1 MNTKEKIE
9 QLKRDADA
17 GDASAQNSLACAY
30 YNGDG
35 VEKDIPTALDLF
47 EKSAAGGDNY
57 GLSNLAYRYR
67 YGKDGYAKDLKKA
80 FVLYLQAAEQGH
92 TSAQEIVGI
101 FYDFG
106 YGIEQ
111 NDKKAVEWYTKAA
124 TKGHSVAQN
133 NLGSKYEKGLGVEK
147 NPYIAF
153 NWYMNAALQEE
164 EYAMCNVGIL
174 FEEGNGVPKSYK
186 NAMYWYEKSA
196 NKGHE
201 RAAKRLKELKEKYDW
216 SIDEPCVNFPYFA
229 NNPFR
234 LLGVY
239 SNSSIRE
246 ISANKSKM
254 SVFLKIGK
262 TISLP
267 LDKVSKLYYSPVY
280 PIQTDAF
287 GVEINDSVES
297 LYNKIISTNNSIEF
311 QKKRKEYLSYDK
323 NDEKQTSL
331 HNEIVG
337 IIKKLNEDLFTYQSY
352 YETKRRELFSI
363 HRSEE
368 NIDEAIRRINQPSD
382 KLTYALFWYI
392 KTSTRDEEILE
403 ALSNGDIDKAL
414 ELCDNDDMSS
424 LLNSAVIEF
433 GLGHYDSYIH
443 NITKLIH
450 DDDYLGQ
457 YVTAVCGDNY
467 QISENEL
474 SHALIDIL
482 LRDMPSIDWKR
493 IYYKNGVSAEDDKYV
508 CEKLAKQS
516 IEAIE
521 EQVNSCSNI
530 EHSKVNE
537 RYSSAVKL
545 KDNSQTILQGIEHY
559 VGKDSFLYQSCADKI
574 ARELI
579 SCAIDY
585 YKKCKDTIYSAT
597 KSCYDLIMFADW
609 IAVGSSLKEKTQEYL
624 SQLKRF
630 LDNLPPESSF
640 ELFKKVNII
649 ISNYENKEE
658 TVKNGLTLL
667 KECAPLI
674 AEIKEDLGKSNKS
687 YIDLSTSV
695 ADLALSFS
703 ITELNLC
710 FRGAEQEEN
719 DSHAIRSY
727 FGYSSKIELL
737 RKLLEDTWKLIL
749 SINKFDLDSNFV
761 TSRLKPNKDIVA
773 DYLNDFHI
781 NSLQIHSVIDMRTE
795 TDIFNDCKTI
805 VEYKR
810 YISTF
815 PSGKYVIEAENRIK
829 LLKKQDDD
837 YWDKCYKN
845 ETFSAYLSRYPY
857 GLHASQA
864 KTEIEN
870 KKKVE
875 DDKYWEMCCKTGNY
889 AEYLLKYPS
898 GRHSYEAKSKIK
910 QEDDNYWE
918 ICNKSGDYMLYVKKY
933 PEGIHADE
941 AYRKDAARKA
951 SIIMIIIAIVIFASL
966 LLYNISRQ

>member
-1 MNTKEKIE
+1 
-9 QLKRDADA
+9 
-17 GDASAQNSLACAY
+17 
-30 YNGDG
+30 
-35 VEKDIPTALDLF
+35 
-47 EKSAAGGDNY
+47 
-57 GLSNLAYRYR
+57 
-67 YGKDGYAKDLKKA
+67 
-80 FVLYLQAAEQGH
+80 
-92 TSAQEIVGI
+92 
-101 FYDFG
+101 
-106 YGIEQ
+106 
-111 NDKKAVEWYTKAA
+111 
-124 TKGHSVAQN
+124 
-133 NLGSKYEKGLGVEK
+133 
-147 NPYIAF
+147 
-153 NWYMNAALQEE
+153 MNAALQEE

-201 RAAKRLKELKEKYDW
+201 RAAKHLKELKEKYDR
-216 SIDEPCVNFPYFA
+216 SVDEPCVNFPYLA

-311 QKKRKEYLSYDK
+311 QKKRKEYLSYDE

-337 IIKKLNEDLFTYQSY
+337 IIKTLNEDMCTYQSY
-352 YETKRRELFSI
+352 YETKRKELFSI

-368 NIDEAIRRINQPSD
+368 NIEEAIRRINQPFD

-392 KTSTRDEEILE
+392 KTSSRDEEILE
-403 ALSNGDIDKAL
+403 ALSNGDTDKAL
-414 ELCDNDDMSS
+414 GLCDNDDMSS

-443 NITKLIH
+443 KITKLIH
-450 DDDYLGQ
+450 DDDYLDQ
-457 YVTAVCGDNY
+457 FVTAVCGDNCD
-467 QISENEL
+467 ISENEI

-493 IYYKNGVSAEDDKYV
+493 IYYKEGVSAEDDKYV

-521 EQVNSCSNI
+521 QQINSCSTI
-530 EHSKVNE
+530 ERSKVIE
-537 RYSSAVKL
+537 RYYSAVNL

-579 SCAIDY
+579 SCAIDF
-585 YKKCKDTIYSAT
+585 YKKCKDAIYSAT
-597 KSCYDLIMFADW
+597 KSCYDLIMDADR

-624 SQLKRF
+624 SQLKGF
-630 LDNLPPESSF
+630 LDNLPPKSSF
-640 ELFKKVNII
+640 ELFKKVNKII
-649 ISNYENKEE
+649 NNYENKEE
-658 TVKNGLTLL
+658 TVKDGLTLL

-710 FRGAEQEEN
+710 FKELEQEEKN
-719 DSHAIRSY
+719 THVNRSY
-727 FGYSSKIELL
+727 AGYSSKIEHL
-737 RKLLEDTWKLIL
+737 RKLLEDTWKLFL

-761 TSRLKPNKDIVA
+761 TSRLKPNKDIIA
-773 DYLNDFHI
+773 KYLDDFHI
-781 NSLQIHSVIDMRTE
+781 STYLIHANIDMRTE
-795 TDIFNDCKTI
+795 TDIFNECNTI
-805 VEYKR
+805 AEYKR
-810 YISTF
+810 YILIF
-815 PSGKYVIEAENRIK
+815 PSGKFVKEAENRIK
-829 LLKKQDDD
+829 LLTKQDDD
-837 YWDKCYKN
+837 YWDSCYKKGN
-845 ETFSAYLSRYPY
+845 YSEYLS
-857 GLHASQA
+857 
-864 KTEIEN
+864 
-870 KKKVE
+870 
-875 DDKYWEMCCKTGNY
+875 
-889 AEYLLKYPS
+889 KYPS
-898 GRHSYEAKSKIK
+898 GRHSNEAKSKIK
-910 QEDDNYWE
+910 QEDDNYWD

-941 AYRKDAARKA
+941 AYKKDAARKA
-951 SIIMIIIAIVIFASL
+951 AIFTAIFIIVIIASLIF
-966 LLYNISRQ
+966 YTISRQ

>member
-267 LDKVSKLYYSPVY
+267 LDKVSKLYYSPIY
-280 PIQTDAF
+280 PIQTEAF

-311 QKKRKEYLSYDK
+311 QKKRKEYLSYDE
-323 NDEKQTSL
+323 NDEKQTAL

-337 IIKKLNEDLFTYQSY
+337 IIKTLNEDLCTYQSY
-352 YETKRRELFSI
+352 YETKRKELFSI

-368 NIDEAIRRINQPSD
+368 NIDEAIRRINQPFD

-392 KTSTRDEEILE
+392 KTSSRDEEILE
-403 ALSNGDIDKAL
+403 ALSNGDTDKAL
-414 ELCDNDDMSS
+414 GLCDNNDMSS

-443 NITKLIH
+443 KITKLIH
-450 DDDYLGQ
+450 DDDYLEQ
-457 YVTAVCGDNY
+457 FVTAICGDNCD
-467 QISENEL
+467 ISENEI

-493 IYYKNGVSAEDDKYV
+493 IYYKEGVSAEDDKYV

-537 RYSSAVKL
+537 RYSSALNL
-545 KDNSQTILQGIEHY
+545 KDKSQTILQGIEHY
-559 VGKDSFLYQSCADKI
+559 VGKDSFLYQSSADKI

-597 KSCYDLIMFADW
+597 KSCYNLIMFADR

-624 SQLKRF
+624 SQLKGF

-640 ELFKKVNII
+640 ELFKKVNKI

-658 TVKNGLTLL
+658 TVKNGLALL

-710 FRGAEQEEN
+710 FKELEQEEKL
-719 DSHAIRSY
+719 SHVNRNY
-727 FGYSSKIELL
+727 VGYSSKIEHL
-737 RKLLEDTWKLIL
+737 RELIKITWKLFL
-749 SINKFDLDSNFV
+749 NINKFDMDSNFI
-761 TSRLKPNKDIVA
+761 TNREKPNKDIIA
-773 DYLNDFHI
+773 KYLDDFHI
-781 NSLQIHSVIDMRTE
+781 SSYLIHADIDMRTE
-795 TDIFNDCKTI
+795 TDIFNECKTI
-805 VEYKR
+805 AEYKR
-810 YISTF
+810 YISKF
-815 PSGKYVIEAENRIK
+815 PSGKFVKEAENRIK
-829 LLKKQDDD
+829 LLTKQDDD
-837 YWDKCYKN
+837 YWEICYKGGN
-845 ETFSAYLSRYPY
+845 YSEYLS
-857 GLHASQA
+857 
-864 KTEIEN
+864 
-870 KKKVE
+870 
-875 DDKYWEMCCKTGNY
+875 
-889 AEYLLKYPS
+889 KYPS
-898 GRHSYEAKSKIK
+898 GRHSNEAKSKIE

-933 PEGIHADE
+933 SEGIHTDE

-951 SIIMIIIAIVIFASL
+951 AIFTVIFIIVIIASLIF
-966 LLYNISRQ
+966 YTISRQ

>member
-9 QLKRDADA
+9 QLKRDAEA

-35 VEKDIPTALDLF
+35 IEKNIPTALDLF

-80 FVLYLQAAEQGH
+80 FDLYLQAAEQGH
-92 TSAQEIVGI
+92 VPAQETVGI

-111 NDKKAVEWYTKAA
+111 DDTKAVEWYTKAA
-124 TKGHSVAQN
+124 TKGRSLAQN
-133 NLGSKYEKGLGVEK
+133 NLGAKYENGSGVEK

-164 EYAMCNVGIL
+164 VYAMCNVGIL
-174 FEEGNGVPKSYK
+174 FEEGNGVPKNYK

-201 RAAKRLKELKEKYDW
+201 RAAKHLKELKEKYDR
-216 SIDEPCVNFPYFA
+216 SIDEPCVNFPYLA

-267 LDKVSKLYYSPVY
+267 LDKVSKLYYSPIY
-280 PIQTDAF
+280 PIQTEAF

-311 QKKRKEYLSYDK
+311 QKKRKEYLSYDE
-323 NDEKQTSL
+323 NDEKQTAL

-337 IIKKLNEDLFTYQSY
+337 IIKTLNEDLCTYQSY
-352 YETKRRELFSI
+352 YETKRKELFSI

-368 NIDEAIRRINQPSD
+368 NIDEAIRRINQPFD

-392 KTSTRDEEILE
+392 KTSSRDEEILE
-403 ALSNGDIDKAL
+403 ALSNGDTDKAL
-414 ELCDNDDMSS
+414 GLCDNNDMSS

-443 NITKLIH
+443 KNTKLIH
-450 DDDYLGQ
+450 DDDYLEQ
-457 YVTAVCGDNY
+457 FVTAICGDNCD
-467 QISENEL
+467 ISENEI

-493 IYYKNGVSAEDDKYV
+493 IYYKEGVSAEDDKYV

-537 RYSSAVKL
+537 RYSSALNL
-545 KDNSQTILQGIEHY
+545 KDKSQTILQGIEHY

-597 KSCYDLIMFADW
+597 KSCYNLIMFADR

-624 SQLKRF
+624 SQLKGF

-640 ELFKKVNII
+640 ELFKKVNKI

-658 TVKNGLTLL
+658 TVKNGLALL

-710 FRGAEQEEN
+710 FKELEQEEKL
-719 DSHAIRSY
+719 SHVNRNY
-727 FGYSSKIELL
+727 VGYSSKIEHL
-737 RKLLEDTWKLIL
+737 RELIKITWKLFL
-749 SINKFDLDSNFV
+749 NINKFDMDSNFI
-761 TSRLKPNKDIVA
+761 TNREKPNKDIIA
-773 DYLNDFHI
+773 KYLDDFHI
-781 NSLQIHSVIDMRTE
+781 SSYLIHADIDMRTE
-795 TDIFNDCKTI
+795 TDIFNECKTI
-805 VEYKR
+805 AEYKR
-810 YISTF
+810 YISKF
-815 PSGKYVIEAENRIK
+815 PSGKFVKEAENRIK
-829 LLKKQDDD
+829 LLTKQDDD
-837 YWDKCYKN
+837 YWEICYKGGN
-845 ETFSAYLSRYPY
+845 YSEYLS
-857 GLHASQA
+857 
-864 KTEIEN
+864 
-870 KKKVE
+870 
-875 DDKYWEMCCKTGNY
+875 
-889 AEYLLKYPS
+889 KYPS
-898 GRHSYEAKSKIK
+898 GRHSNESKSKIE

-933 PEGIHADE
+933 PEGIHTDE

-951 SIIMIIIAIVIFASL
+951 AIFTVIFIIVIIASLIF
-966 LLYNISRQ
+966 YTISRQ

>member
-9 QLKRDADA
+9 QLKRDAEA

-35 VEKDIPTALDLF
+35 IEKNIPTALDLF

-80 FVLYLQAAEQGH
+80 FDLYLQAAEQGH
-92 TSAQEIVGI
+92 VPAQETVGI

-111 NDKKAVEWYTKAA
+111 DDTKAVEWYTKAA
-124 TKGHSVAQN
+124 TKGRSLAQN
-133 NLGSKYEKGLGVEK
+133 NLGAKYENGSGVEK

-164 EYAMCNVGIL
+164 VYAMCNVGIL
-174 FEEGNGVPKSYK
+174 FEEGNGVPKNYK

-201 RAAKRLKELKEKYDW
+201 RAAKHLKELKEKYDR
-216 SIDEPCVNFPYFA
+216 SIDEPCVNFPYLA

-267 LDKVSKLYYSPVY
+267 LDKVSKLYYSPIY
-280 PIQTDAF
+280 PIQTEAF

-311 QKKRKEYLSYDK
+311 QKKRKEYLSYDE
-323 NDEKQTSL
+323 NDEKQTAL

-337 IIKKLNEDLFTYQSY
+337 IIKTLNEDLCTYQLY
-352 YETKRRELFSI
+352 YETKRKELFSI

-368 NIDEAIRRINQPSD
+368 NIDEAIRRINQPFD

-392 KTSTRDEEILE
+392 KTSSRDEEILE
-403 ALSNGDIDKAL
+403 ALSNGDTDKAL
-414 ELCDNDDMSS
+414 GLCDNNDMSS

-443 NITKLIH
+443 KNTKLIH
-450 DDDYLGQ
+450 DDDYLEQ
-457 YVTAVCGDNY
+457 FVTAICGDNCD
-467 QISENEL
+467 ISENEI

-493 IYYKNGVSAEDDKYV
+493 IYYKEGVSAEDDKYV

-537 RYSSAVKL
+537 RYSSALNL
-545 KDNSQTILQGIEHY
+545 KDKSQTILQGIEHY

-597 KSCYDLIMFADW
+597 KSCYNLIMFADR

-624 SQLKRF
+624 SQLKGF

-640 ELFKKVNII
+640 ELFKKVNKI

-658 TVKNGLTLL
+658 TVKNGLALL

-710 FRGAEQEEN
+710 FKELEQEEKL
-719 DSHAIRSY
+719 SHVNRNY
-727 FGYSSKIELL
+727 VGYSSKIEHL
-737 RKLLEDTWKLIL
+737 RELIKITWKLFL
-749 SINKFDLDSNFV
+749 NINKFDMDSNFI
-761 TSRLKPNKDIVA
+761 TNREKPNKDIIA
-773 DYLNDFHI
+773 KYLDDFHI
-781 NSLQIHSVIDMRTE
+781 SSYLIHADIDMRTE
-795 TDIFNDCKTI
+795 TDIFNECKTI
-805 VEYKR
+805 AEYKR
-810 YISTF
+810 YISKF
-815 PSGKYVIEAENRIK
+815 PSGKFVKEAENRIK
-829 LLKKQDDD
+829 LLTKQDDD
-837 YWDKCYKN
+837 YWEICYKGGN
-845 ETFSAYLSRYPY
+845 YSEYLS
-857 GLHASQA
+857 
-864 KTEIEN
+864 
-870 KKKVE
+870 
-875 DDKYWEMCCKTGNY
+875 
-889 AEYLLKYPS
+889 KYPS
-898 GRHSYEAKSKIK
+898 GRHSNESKSKIE

-933 PEGIHADE
+933 PEGIHTDE

-951 SIIMIIIAIVIFASL
+951 AIFTVIFIIVIIASLIF
-966 LLYNISRQ
+966 YTISRQ

>member
-1 MNTKEKIE
+1 M
-9 QLKRDADA
+9 
-17 GDASAQNSLACAY
+17 
-30 YNGDG
+30 
-35 VEKDIPTALDLF
+35 
-47 EKSAAGGDNY
+47 
-57 GLSNLAYRYR
+57 
-67 YGKDGYAKDLKKA
+67 
-80 FVLYLQAAEQGH
+80 
-92 TSAQEIVGI
+92 
-101 FYDFG
+101 
-106 YGIEQ
+106 
-111 NDKKAVEWYTKAA
+111 
-124 TKGHSVAQN
+124 
-133 NLGSKYEKGLGVEK
+133 EK

-201 RAAKRLKELKEKYDW
+201 RAAKRLKEMKEKYDW

-267 LDKVSKLYYSPVY
+267 LDKVSKLYYSPIY
-280 PIQTDAF
+280 PIQTEAF

-311 QKKRKEYLSYDK
+311 QKKRKEYLSYDE
-323 NDEKQTSL
+323 NDEKQTAL

-337 IIKKLNEDLFTYQSY
+337 IIKTLNEDLCTYQSY
-352 YETKRRELFSI
+352 YETKRKELFSI

-368 NIDEAIRRINQPSD
+368 NIDEAIRRINQPFD

-392 KTSTRDEEILE
+392 KTSSRDEEILE
-403 ALSNGDIDKAL
+403 ALSNGDTDKAL
-414 ELCDNDDMSS
+414 GLCDNNDMSS

-443 NITKLIH
+443 KITKLIH
-450 DDDYLGQ
+450 DDDYLEQ
-457 YVTAVCGDNY
+457 FVTAICGDNCD
-467 QISENEL
+467 ISENEI

-493 IYYKNGVSAEDDKYV
+493 IYYKEGVSAEDDKYV

-537 RYSSAVKL
+537 RYSSALNL
-545 KDNSQTILQGIEHY
+545 KDKSQTILQGIEHY

-597 KSCYDLIMFADW
+597 KSCYNLIMFADR

-624 SQLKRF
+624 SQLKGF

-640 ELFKKVNII
+640 ELFKKVNKI

-658 TVKNGLTLL
+658 TVKNGLALL

-710 FRGAEQEEN
+710 FKELEQEEKL
-719 DSHAIRSY
+719 SHVNRNY
-727 FGYSSKIELL
+727 VGYSSKIEHL
-737 RKLLEDTWKLIL
+737 RELIKITWKLFL
-749 SINKFDLDSNFV
+749 NINKFDMDSNFI
-761 TSRLKPNKDIVA
+761 TNREKPNKDIIA
-773 DYLNDFHI
+773 KYLDDFHI
-781 NSLQIHSVIDMRTE
+781 SSYLIHADIDMRTE
-795 TDIFNDCKTI
+795 TDIFNECKTI
-805 VEYKR
+805 AEYKR
-810 YISTF
+810 YISKF
-815 PSGKYVIEAENRIK
+815 PSGKFVKEAENRIK
-829 LLKKQDDD
+829 LLTKQDDD
-837 YWDKCYKN
+837 YWEICYKGGN
-845 ETFSAYLSRYPY
+845 YSEYLS
-857 GLHASQA
+857 
-864 KTEIEN
+864 
-870 KKKVE
+870 
-875 DDKYWEMCCKTGNY
+875 
-889 AEYLLKYPS
+889 KYPS
-898 GRHSYEAKSKIK
+898 GRHSNESKSKIE

-933 PEGIHADE
+933 PEGIHTDE

-951 SIIMIIIAIVIFASL
+951 AIFTVIFIIVIIASLIF
-966 LLYNISRQ
+966 YTISRQ

>member
-9 QLKRDADA
+9 QLKRDAEA
-17 GDASAQNSLACAY
+17 GDASAQNILACAY

-80 FVLYLQAAEQGH
+80 FGLYLQAAEQGH
-92 TSAQEIVGI
+92 VSAQEIVGI
-101 FYDFG
+101 FYDWG
-106 YGIEQ
+106 YGVEQ
-111 NDKKAVEWYTKAA
+111 DYKKAVEWYTKAA
-124 TKGHSVAQN
+124 NKGHSVAQN

-201 RAAKRLKELKEKYDW
+201 RAAKRLKELKEKYDR
-216 SIDEPCVNFPYFA
+216 SIDEPCINFPYLA

-267 LDKVSKLYYSPVY
+267 LDKVSNLHYSPVY
-280 PIQTDAF
+280 PILTDAF
-287 GVEINDSVES
+287 RVEINDSVEI
-297 LYNKIISTNNSIEF
+297 LYNKIISTNDSIEF
-311 QKKRKEYLSYDK
+311 QKKRKEYLSYDE
-323 NDEKQTSL
+323 NDDEQTSL

-337 IIKKLNEDLFTYQSY
+337 IIKTLNEELCTYQSY
-352 YETKRRELFSI
+352 YETKRKELFSI

-368 NIDEAIRRINQPSD
+368 NIEEAIRRINQPFD

-392 KTSTRDEEILE
+392 KISSRDEEIIE
-403 ALSNGDIDKAL
+403 ALSNGDTDKAL
-414 ELCDNDDMSS
+414 ELCNTDDMSS
-424 LLNSAVIEF
+424 VLNSAVIEF

-443 NITKLIH
+443 KITKLIH
-450 DDDYLGQ
+450 DEDYLDQ
-457 YVTAVCGDNY
+457 FVTAVCGDNY
-467 QISENEL
+467 NVSEKEL

-482 LRDMPSIDWKR
+482 LRDMPSIDWER
-493 IYYKNGVSAEDDKYV
+493 IYYNKVVSAEEDKYI
-508 CEKLAKQS
+508 CEKIAKQS
-516 IEAIE
+516 IEAVE
-521 EQVNSCSNI
+521 ELINSCANI
-530 EHSKVNE
+530 EHSKVIE
-537 RYSSAVKL
+537 RYRSALNL
-545 KDNSQTILQGIEHY
+545 KDKSQTILQGIEYY
-559 VGKDSFLYQSCADKI
+559 VEKDSFLYQSCADKI

-597 KSCYDLIMFADW
+597 KSCYDLIMFADR

-624 SQLKRF
+624 SQLKGF

-640 ELFKKVNII
+640 ELFKKVNKII
-649 ISNYENKEE
+649 NNYENKEE
-658 TVKNGLTLL
+658 TVKNGLALL
-667 KECAPLI
+667 QECAPLI

-710 FRGAEQEEN
+710 FKELEQEEKL
-719 DSHAIRSY
+719 SHVNRNY
-727 FGYSSKIELL
+727 VGYSSKIEHL
-737 RKLLEDTWKLIL
+737 RELIKITWKLFL
-749 SINKFDLDSNFV
+749 NINKFDMDSNFI
-761 TSRLKPNKDIVA
+761 TNREKPNKDIIA
-773 DYLNDFHI
+773 KYLDDFHI
-781 NSLQIHSVIDMRTE
+781 SSYLIHADIDMRTE
-795 TDIFNDCKTI
+795 TDIFNECKTI
-805 VEYKR
+805 AEYKR
-810 YISTF
+810 YISKF
-815 PSGKYVIEAENRIK
+815 PSGKFVKEAENRIK
-829 LLKKQDDD
+829 LLTKQDDD
-837 YWDKCYKN
+837 YWEICYKGGN
-845 ETFSAYLSRYPY
+845 YSEYLS
-857 GLHASQA
+857 
-864 KTEIEN
+864 
-870 KKKVE
+870 
-875 DDKYWEMCCKTGNY
+875 
-889 AEYLLKYPS
+889 KYPS
-898 GRHSYEAKSKIK
+898 GRHSNEAKSKIE

-933 PEGIHADE
+933 PEGIHTDE

-951 SIIMIIIAIVIFASL
+951 AVFTVIFIIVIIASLIF
-966 LLYNISRQ
+966 YTISRQ

>member
-9 QLKRDADA
+9 QLKRDAEA

-35 VEKDIPTALDLF
+35 IEKNIPTALDLF

-80 FVLYLQAAEQGH
+80 FDLYLQAAEQGH
-92 TSAQEIVGI
+92 VPAQETVGI

-111 NDKKAVEWYTKAA
+111 DDTKAVEWYTKAA
-124 TKGHSVAQN
+124 TKGRSLAQN
-133 NLGSKYEKGLGVEK
+133 NLGAKYENGSGVEK

-164 EYAMCNVGIL
+164 VYAMCNVGIL
-174 FEEGNGVPKSYK
+174 FEEGNGVPKNYK

-201 RAAKRLKELKEKYDW
+201 RAAKHLKELKEKYDR
-216 SIDEPCVNFPYFA
+216 SIDEPCVNFPYLA

-267 LDKVSKLYYSPVY
+267 LDKVSKLYYSPIY
-280 PIQTDAF
+280 PIQTEAF

-311 QKKRKEYLSYDK
+311 QKKRKEYLSYDE
-323 NDEKQTSL
+323 NDEKQTAL

-337 IIKKLNEDLFTYQSY
+337 IIKTLNEDLCTYQSY
-352 YETKRRELFSI
+352 YETKRKELFSI

-368 NIDEAIRRINQPSD
+368 NIDEAIRRINQPFD

-392 KTSTRDEEILE
+392 KTSSRDEEILE
-403 ALSNGDIDKAL
+403 ALSNGDTDKAL
-414 ELCDNDDMSS
+414 GLCDNNDMSS

-443 NITKLIH
+443 KITKLIH
-450 DDDYLGQ
+450 DDDYLEQ
-457 YVTAVCGDNY
+457 FVTAICGDNCD
-467 QISENEL
+467 ISENEI

-493 IYYKNGVSAEDDKYV
+493 IYYKEGVSAEDDKYV

-537 RYSSAVKL
+537 RYSSALNL
-545 KDNSQTILQGIEHY
+545 KDKSQTILQGIEHY

-597 KSCYDLIMFADW
+597 KSCYNLIMFADR

-624 SQLKRF
+624 SQLKGF

-640 ELFKKVNII
+640 ELFKKVNKI

-658 TVKNGLTLL
+658 TVKNGLALL

-710 FRGAEQEEN
+710 FKELEQEEKL
-719 DSHAIRSY
+719 SHVNRNY
-727 FGYSSKIELL
+727 VGYSSKIEHL
-737 RKLLEDTWKLIL
+737 RELIKITWKLFL
-749 SINKFDLDSNFV
+749 NINKFDMDSNFI
-761 TSRLKPNKDIVA
+761 TNREKPNKDIIA
-773 DYLNDFHI
+773 KYLDDFHI
-781 NSLQIHSVIDMRTE
+781 SSYLIHADIDMRTE
-795 TDIFNDCKTI
+795 TDIFNECKTI
-805 VEYKR
+805 AEYKR
-810 YISTF
+810 YISKF
-815 PSGKYVIEAENRIK
+815 PSGKFVKEAENRIK
-829 LLKKQDDD
+829 LLTKQDDD
-837 YWDKCYKN
+837 YWEICYKGGN
-845 ETFSAYLSRYPY
+845 YSEYLS
-857 GLHASQA
+857 
-864 KTEIEN
+864 
-870 KKKVE
+870 
-875 DDKYWEMCCKTGNY
+875 
-889 AEYLLKYPS
+889 KYPS
-898 GRHSYEAKSKIK
+898 GRHSNESKSKIE

-933 PEGIHADE
+933 PEGIHTDE

-951 SIIMIIIAIVIFASL
+951 AIFTVIFIIVIIASLIF
-966 LLYNISRQ
+966 YTISRQ

>member
-9 QLKRDADA
+9 QLKRDAEA

-35 VEKDIPTALDLF
+35 IEKNIPTALDLF

-80 FVLYLQAAEQGH
+80 FDLYLQAAEQGH
-92 TSAQEIVGI
+92 VPAQETVGI

-111 NDKKAVEWYTKAA
+111 DDTKAVEWYTKAA
-124 TKGHSVAQN
+124 TKGRSLAQN
-133 NLGSKYEKGLGVEK
+133 NLGAKYENGSGVEK

-164 EYAMCNVGIL
+164 VYAMCNVGIL
-174 FEEGNGVPKSYK
+174 FEEGNGVPKNYK

-201 RAAKRLKELKEKYDW
+201 RAAKHLKELKEKYDR
-216 SIDEPCVNFPYFA
+216 SIDEPCVNFPYLA

-267 LDKVSKLYYSPVY
+267 LDKVSKLYYSPIY
-280 PIQTDAF
+280 PIQTEAF

-311 QKKRKEYLSYDK
+311 QKKRKEYLSYDE
-323 NDEKQTSL
+323 NDEKQTAL

-337 IIKKLNEDLFTYQSY
+337 IIKTLNEDLCTYQSY
-352 YETKRRELFSI
+352 YETKRKELFSI

-368 NIDEAIRRINQPSD
+368 NIDEAIRRINQPFD

-392 KTSTRDEEILE
+392 KTSSRDEEILE
-403 ALSNGDIDKAL
+403 ALSNGDTDKAL
-414 ELCDNDDMSS
+414 GLCDNNDMSS

-443 NITKLIH
+443 KITKLIH
-450 DDDYLGQ
+450 DDDYLEQ
-457 YVTAVCGDNY
+457 FVTAICGDNCD
-467 QISENEL
+467 ISENEI

-493 IYYKNGVSAEDDKYV
+493 IYYKEGVSAEDDKYV

-537 RYSSAVKL
+537 RYSSALNL
-545 KDNSQTILQGIEHY
+545 KDKSQTILQGIEHY

-597 KSCYDLIMFADW
+597 KSCYNLIMFADR

-624 SQLKRF
+624 SQLKGF

-640 ELFKKVNII
+640 ELFKKVNKI

-658 TVKNGLTLL
+658 TVKNGLALL

-710 FRGAEQEEN
+710 FKELEQEEKL
-719 DSHAIRSY
+719 SHVNRNY
-727 FGYSSKIELL
+727 VGYSSKIEHL
-737 RKLLEDTWKLIL
+737 RELIKITWKLFL
-749 SINKFDLDSNFV
+749 NINKFDMDSNFI
-761 TSRLKPNKDIVA
+761 TNREKPNKDIIA
-773 DYLNDFHI
+773 KYLDDFHI
-781 NSLQIHSVIDMRTE
+781 SSYLIHADIDMRTE
-795 TDIFNDCKTI
+795 TDIFNECKTI
-805 VEYKR
+805 AEYKR
-810 YISTF
+810 YISKF
-815 PSGKYVIEAENRIK
+815 PSGKFVKEAENRIK
-829 LLKKQDDD
+829 LLTKQDDD
-837 YWDKCYKN
+837 YWEICYKGGN
-845 ETFSAYLSRYPY
+845 YSEYLS
-857 GLHASQA
+857 
-864 KTEIEN
+864 
-870 KKKVE
+870 
-875 DDKYWEMCCKTGNY
+875 
-889 AEYLLKYPS
+889 KYPS
-898 GRHSYEAKSKIK
+898 GRHSNESKSKIE

-918 ICNKSGDYMLYVKKY
+918 ICNTSGDYMLYVKKY
-933 PEGIHADE
+933 PEGIHTDE

-951 SIIMIIIAIVIFASL
+951 AIFTVIFIIVIIASLIF
-966 LLYNISRQ
+966 YTISRQ